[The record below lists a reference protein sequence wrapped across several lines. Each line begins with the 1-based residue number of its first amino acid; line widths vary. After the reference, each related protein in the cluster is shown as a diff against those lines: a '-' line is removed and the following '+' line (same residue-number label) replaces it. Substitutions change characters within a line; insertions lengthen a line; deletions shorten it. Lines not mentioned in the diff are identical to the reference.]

1 MKLTRLLPLL
11 CLLCFATPAPGAS
24 LRAIVSQ
31 VLDGQTILVSVAPN
45 RSLTVVLVGVDA
57 PELKQEFGSVA
68 QRHLESLILNKGVE
82 VEFTQLRTRSLVGK
96 MYCNGIDVGLQ
107 IVRDGVAW
115 YDEST
120 NHDLSEVER
129 RLYGEAQKLARS
141 EQRGLWRDGTPM
153 PPWEWR
159 RAQQARSVST
169 MPSVSKVARRRALS
183 SDDLMSVKLRTA
195 SAENNSNAISKNLS
209 IDKLASKPPSGPLNS
224 PGEDFDFSS
233 YLNNGRV
240 SIAYFYADWCPSC
253 RGLSPVLAK
262 IGRDVPDMQVLFL
275 NIGDWN
281 TPITNRYNITYV
293 PYLRIY
299 DKNGALIAEGREANA
314 WLQRE
319 FRPRR
324 EP

>member
-1 MKLTRLLPLL
+1 MKITRLLPLL
-11 CLLCFATPAPGAS
+11 FIFCFATPAAGSS
-24 LRAIVSQ
+24 LRAVVSQ
-31 VLDGQTILVSVAPN
+31 VLDGQTILVNAGPN

-57 PELKQEFGSVA
+57 PELQQEFGDVA
-68 QRHLESLILNKGVE
+68 QKHLESLILNKGVE
-82 VEFTQLRTRSLVGK
+82 VEFAQIGTSTLVGK
-96 MYCNGIDVGLQ
+96 VYCNGIDVGLQ

-120 NHDLSEVER
+120 NQDLNETER
-129 RLYGEAQKLARS
+129 RLYGDAQQLARS
-141 EQRGLWRDGTPM
+141 ELRGLWRDGTPM

-159 RAQQARSVST
+159 RAKTRNVNTQTVTAAKTRVTNARRLSSEDLVLARPVRSVESGAT
-169 MPSVSKVARRRALS
+169 PPSAPTA
-183 SDDLMSVKLRTA
+183 KLGP
-195 SAENNSNAISKNLS
+195 
-209 IDKLASKPPSGPLNS
+209 KPPSGPLNS

-240 SIAYFYADWCPSC
+240 SIVYFYADWCPSC

-262 IGRDVPDMQVLFL
+262 INSDVPDMQVLFL
-275 NIGDWN
+275 NIGDWD

-299 DKNGALIAEGREANA
+299 DKNGSLIAEGREANA

-319 FRPRR
+319 FRPRS
-324 EP
+324 